1 MTYEVLGVGTPILD
15 YLIEVDSNFIE
26 TIGGKK
32 GGMEPIDAEAFD
44 AILKKCHNKPIVMP
58 GGSCSNVIRGLAS
71 LGFSSALLGAIGN
84 DQSNLVYSDLMK
96 KADIAPLFQQV
107 NSPSAKVLSL
117 VTPDGQRT
125 CRTFLGASQLI
136 DETLITEE
144 VFENVKLVHIEGYSL
159 LQGTLT
165 EHVMRL
171 AKKQQTK
178 ISLDLASFE
187 IVKTNHKRIINLLEN
202 FVDIAFANED
212 EIEALTGLK
221 GRAGCL
227 KLAELTDIAVV
238 MQNKE
243 GCFVG
248 EKDSVFHAKPQPV
261 KPIDTTGAGDL
272 FATGFLGAYL
282 KGKPLEQCAELANFL
297 GAATVQ
303 IVGTNLL
310 PSTWIAAKNLL

>member
-26 TIGGKK
+26 RIGGKK
-32 GGMEPIDAEAFD
+32 GGMEPIDADAFD
-44 AILKKCHNKPIVMP
+44 AILKKCQNKPIIMP

-84 DQSNLVYSDLMK
+84 DQSNLIYSDLMK
-96 KADIAPLFQQV
+96 KAGIVPLFQQV

-136 DETLITEE
+136 DEKLITEK
-144 VFENVKLVHIEGYSL
+144 VFENVKLVHLEGYSL
-159 LQGTLT
+159 LQGSLT
-165 EHVMRL
+165 EHVMQL
-171 AKKQQTK
+171 AKRQKAK
-178 ISLDLASFE
+178 VSLDLASFE
-187 IVKTNHKRIINLLEN
+187 IVKIHHKRVTNLLQE

-221 GRAGCL
+221 GREGCL

-248 EKDSVFHAKPQPV
+248 HKKNIFQVKPEPV
-261 KPIDTTGAGDL
+261 KPLDTTGAGDL
-272 FATGFLGAYL
+272 FSAGFLGAYL
-282 KGKPLEQCAELANFL
+282 KGKTIKQCAELGNFL
-297 GAATVQ
+297 GGATVKV
-303 IVGTNLL
+303 IGTDLSS
-310 PSTWIAAKNLL
+310 STWVRAKTLL